1 MEAVVGYIKV
11 PVYANEDNELY
22 IKDPFGSKEE
32 EED

>member
-22 IKDPFGSKEE
+22 IKDPFGTKEE